1 MGAPIL
7 KPYEVTLLQS
17 FCCIFAGY
25 NLYHL
30 FPFAIEDHQLQQLHF
45 QGKQDAL
52 NNKFDECNFIAHQ
65 TKLIVW

>member
-1 MGAPIL
+1 M
-7 KPYEVTLLQS
+7 
-17 FCCIFAGY
+17 FASY

-52 NNKFDECNFIAHQ
+52 INKFDECNFIAHQ
-65 TKLIVW
+65 TRLIVW